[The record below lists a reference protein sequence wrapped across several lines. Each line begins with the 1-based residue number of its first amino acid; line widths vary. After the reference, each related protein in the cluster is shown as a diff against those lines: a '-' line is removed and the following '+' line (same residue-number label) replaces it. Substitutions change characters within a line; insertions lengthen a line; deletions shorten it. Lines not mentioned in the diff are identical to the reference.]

1 MTRIDKVTL
10 AALVVRVT
18 YLVIAVA
25 SGSQLPAATLVR
37 VFFNVTV
44 ILFLVLSFPRLMRR
58 FLWRVRHRLLVTW
71 IFVGVVPI
79 VLIFLLLAEVGFI
92 LMGQLVS
99 YMTTNE
105 LVRESESIRSAADT
119 LAWTIE
125 HSSPA
130 AIPQLATAL
139 VKETSESRHSEVGAV
154 VRVGQ
159 NVVVTPQGGSI
170 SEIPAWSQP
179 GSFGLI
185 KDKTTSRY
193 YFGAH
198 VTKPV
203 GKDAAEV
210 FVYEAAP
217 DEFFKKLLPGVAM
230 VLPVAGNVNAQ
241 GIDIRMT
248 EKKQSG
254 IHFTRPESNPDPV
267 IGPLTPPPGRGWW
280 DREVDWVVLMKVK
293 DLATG
298 KDDTASSLAIV
309 SSRPSLIIGKLFSTL
324 GTTAGA
330 IVVIAVFTVF
340 VLLIVEIVAAF
351 FGFKLA
357 RSITR
362 AVADLYEGTRQ
373 VQAGDF
379 SHRIPVR
386 KTKDQLSELGSSFN
400 AMTGR
405 IEDLIDEVKEKERL
419 ENELEIAREV
429 QSQLFPKEFP
439 QVKTLQL
446 WGECQP
452 ARTVS
457 GDYYDFVSLGT
468 ASTAL
473 AIGDISGKGI
483 SAALLMA
490 HIQSALRSQL
500 EDRGSEVLSPSAIL
514 SILNNHLYK
523 SSPPEKYA
531 TFFLGLYSD
540 QASQLLY
547 TNAGHLAPMIVR
559 KGDVFRLPG
568 DGFPVGLFPGVQYD
582 QQAASLQPGDVL
594 AAFTDGVTETPN
606 RDGEE
611 FGDKRLTE
619 LLIRYN
625 TEPLDRIASEITA
638 SVGAWAGD
646 VERHDDT
653 TIILARRLP

>member
-10 AALVVRVT
+10 TALIVRVT
-18 YLVIAVA
+18 YLVVAVA
-25 SGSQLPAATLVR
+25 SGSQLPGATLVR

-92 LMGQLVS
+92 LMGQLAS

-105 LVRESESIRSAADT
+105 IVREGESIRSAADT

-130 AIPQLATAL
+130 AIPQLAAAF
-139 VKETSESRHSEVGAV
+139 VKETSQTRHSEVGAIA
-154 VRVGQ
+154 RVGQ
-159 NVVVTPQGGSI
+159 KVVVTPQSGSI
-170 SEIPAWSQP
+170 AEIPAWSKP

-185 KDKTTSRY
+185 KDKTASRY

-198 VTKPV
+198 VTRPA

-217 DEFFKKLLPGVAM
+217 DDFFKHLLPGVAM
-230 VLPVAGNVNAQ
+230 VLPVAGTANAQ
-241 GIDIRMT
+241 GIDIRLT

-254 IHFTRPESNPDPV
+254 IHFTRNESNPDPV
-267 IGPLTPPPGRGWW
+267 IRPLTPPPGRGWW
-280 DREVDWVVLMKVK
+280 DREVDWIVLMAVR

-298 KDDTASSLAIV
+298 QDDTGSSLALV
-309 SSRPSLIIGKLFSTL
+309 SSRPSLIIRKLFSTL
-324 GTTAGA
+324 GTSALA
-330 IVVIAVFTVF
+330 IVVVAVLTVV

-429 QSQLFPKEFP
+429 QSQLFPKELP
-439 QVKTLQL
+439 RVKTLQL
-446 WGECQP
+446 WGGCQP

-457 GDYYDFVSLGT
+457 GDYYDFVSLGP
-468 ASTAL
+468 ASAAL

-500 EDRGSEVLSPSAIL
+500 EDRGSEVVSPSAIL
-514 SILNNHLYK
+514 SILNNHLYR

-540 QASQLLY
+540 EASQLLY

-559 KGDVFRLPG
+559 KGDILTLPG

-582 QQAASLQPGDVL
+582 QQAESLQPGDVL

-611 FGDKRLTE
+611 FGGQRLTE

-625 TEPLDRIASEITA
+625 AEPLDRIASEITA
-638 SVGAWAGD
+638 AVGDWAGG

-653 TIILARRLP
+653 TIILARRLL